1 MITAFVGTIDE
12 DESALPITGNGKTV
26 SMTGYALLDYKKG
39 NEVWSNYQTDFSEF
53 IGFQEMINRVK
64 ENSRND
70 CIKDN
75 LVLVVT
81 EMRKLLDAVG
91 SEKEQILFVDD
102 FAEQIR
108 KLKCS
113 LYYDTQ
119 RFNSVQ
125 KRLRI
130 HTNVVLIP
138 YKTHMDD
145 NPCFSPSCMKP
156 HKIYVYSHKPENP
169 VYKDG
174 SMIPR
179 KCFNASVVGK
189 HFNTHE
195 FCYDKLILPKAE
207 KVQKVF

>member
-26 SMTGYALLDYKKG
+26 SMTGYALLDYKRG

-70 CIKDN
+70 CIKEN

-145 NPCFSPSCMKP
+145 NPCYSPSCMKP

-195 FCYDKLILPKAE
+195 FCYDKLILPKLE
-207 KVQKVF
+207 KKKE